1 MNEIDQRDRVR
12 MLLNLARLDVDK
24 PSAGSQ
30 VNQFATL
37 APQVPDNLKINITLG
52 LAYIHDSRAE
62 HGLAVLRE
70 TLRRH
75 PDAAEAWDAWLTGLD
90 DAGRPEELAAEF
102 AKLPPKLAADPRF
115 AKHEGVVAQ
124 RGRDWSRSLRAYR
137 VAVARQPY
145 DGVLLYRLSRA
156 LRQSGETAEAE
167 RVSER
172 LSTFQSAFKEIRPI
186 IDEAMKA
193 PDFGNEANVKF
204 YLQMADFRER
214 MGRTDEAR
222 AWHLLVFADP
232 RQPISLA
239 ALERLK

>member
-1 MNEIDQRDRVR
+1 MEFTKGKAHFQQGRYDRAESSWNEALRLDPLVPEAGWALFDLLDHSGRVEEAHELGLRLHMNEIDQRDRVR

-124 RGRDWSRSLRAYR
+124 RARDWSRSLRAYR

-145 DGVLLYRLSRA
+145 DGVLLYRLSLRVTPERRNGRGRA
-156 LRQSGETAEAE
+156 RLRTPQHVSN
-167 RVSER
+167 RV
-172 LSTFQSAFKEIRPI
+172 
-186 IDEAMKA
+186 
-193 PDFGNEANVKF
+193 
-204 YLQMADFRER
+204 
-214 MGRTDEAR
+214 
-222 AWHLLVFADP
+222 
-232 RQPISLA
+232 
-239 ALERLK
+239 